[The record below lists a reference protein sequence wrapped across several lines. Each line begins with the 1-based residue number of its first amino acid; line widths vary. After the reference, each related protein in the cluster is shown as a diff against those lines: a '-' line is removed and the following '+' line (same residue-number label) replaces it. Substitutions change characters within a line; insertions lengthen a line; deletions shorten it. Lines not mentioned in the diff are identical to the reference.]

1 MRVRFSK
8 TAVTVPAASSRTTL
22 HLGGTGGMK
31 IRIAAAKPIPVDPVV
46 PAPSVELTER
56 DKELVRTARVHR
68 EIDRLVR
75 DFNLFRNRME
85 ILDSVIDLM
94 QFGDDGVLTNTAAVH
109 NAVEAIIKGDRSAV
123 MTNESARG
131 FK

>member
-1 MRVRFSK
+1 M
-8 TAVTVPAASSRTTL
+8 
-22 HLGGTGGMK
+22 
-31 IRIAAAKPIPVDPVV
+31 
-46 PAPSVELTER
+46 
-56 DKELVRTARVHR
+56 RTARVHR